1 MAKKNR
7 DLGYKDDFEMLYL
20 RHEYMKRIDKVDE
33 SYVKINAGIVRTT
46 AKIMYSKFRV
56 NFTQVGFG
64 LEDVTVISNL
74 YMLYYMSLYSIK
86 THPDQLEK
94 VISRRTV
101 PTPQSEVD
109 RIDRNRMI
117 NFLRQ
122 KLAHCAVICARKARD
137 IVVGVDRRGFFAA
150 TEKAR
155 DVAQEL
161 LLENPKKYGYRKL
174 TAKEFKEA
182 QNRARQ
188 EGSTDLTDKNGF
200 NIVKVE
206 ILNNGISDYDY
217 SLMTENNKGA
227 YYRSPD
233 QDLED
238 SEQESL
244 LEAFQIKFNEMSKEE
259 QQQVLKKFVSKNS
272 NNKYL
277 KKELRLAKRLL
288 KKDCGMML

>member
-122 KLAHCAVICARKARD
+122 KLAHCAVI
-137 IVVGVDRRGFFAA
+137 
-150 TEKAR
+150 
-155 DVAQEL
+155 
-161 LLENPKKYGYRKL
+161 
-174 TAKEFKEA
+174 
-182 QNRARQ
+182 
-188 EGSTDLTDKNGF
+188 
-200 NIVKVE
+200 
-206 ILNNGISDYDY
+206 
-217 SLMTENNKGA
+217 
-227 YYRSPD
+227 
-233 QDLED
+233 
-238 SEQESL
+238 
-244 LEAFQIKFNEMSKEE
+244 
-259 QQQVLKKFVSKNS
+259 
-272 NNKYL
+272 
-277 KKELRLAKRLL
+277 
-288 KKDCGMML
+288 